1 MYMLLVEGGKTKT
14 LSVVINDRGKLL
26 SYSIS
31 GSSGWTTVGFDT
43 AFSNLTLSMTSA
55 INRSGLSPREIDI
68 VILGLPD
75 LDTEITRVYFKE
87 KLREWGGFRVE
98 PLIIPDFIVA
108 YYAVTLGDPG
118 IAVIAGTG
126 SIAYGRNSKGVSAR
140 AGGWGW
146 FGNDEGSAIW
156 IAMKAIEASSRFFD
170 GRGPY
175 TIIAHKVLN
184 FFKVKEPLQLIDVIY
199 SLITKDVGEI
209 GKLAILVDE
218 AAEEGDHV
226 AEEILLNG
234 GKELAL
240 MARAVYEKIRVDS
253 EEFIIGGVGSVF
265 SSRILRESFMNN
277 VRSYIPNARVIEP
290 LVKYMPIKG
299 LVALLVEKIGLHRS
313 SIELIVKNI
322 QVAINKQEQ
331 S

>member
-1 MYMLLVEGGKTKT
+1 VYALLVEGGKTKT
-14 LSVVINDRGKLL
+14 LSVVINDRGDLL

-43 AFSNLTLSMTSA
+43 AFSNLTLSIMSA

-68 VILGLPD
+68 AILGLPD
-75 LDTEITRVYFKE
+75 LDTESAKIYFEE
-87 KLREWGGFRVE
+87 KLREWGVFRVK
-98 PLIIPDFIVA
+98 PLIIPDFVVA

-126 SIAYGRNSKGVSAR
+126 SIAYGKNSRGVSAR

-156 IAMKAIEASSRFFD
+156 IAMKAIETSGKFFD

-175 TIIAHKVLN
+175 TAIAQKVLD
-184 FFKVKEPLQLIDVIY
+184 FFKIKDPLHLIDIVY
-199 SLITKDVGEI
+199 SLIARDVGEI

-218 AAEEGDHV
+218 AAEEGDQI
-226 AEEILLNG
+226 AKEILLNSG
-234 GKELAL
+234 RELAL
-240 MARAVYEKIRVDS
+240 MAKAVYEKIRVDS

-265 SSRILRESFMNN
+265 SSRILKESFTSS
-277 VRSYIPNARVIEP
+277 VRNYIPNARVVEP
-290 LVKYMPIKG
+290 LVKYTPIKG
-299 LVALLVEKIGLHRS
+299 IVALLVEKTGLSRS
-313 SIELIVKNI
+313 FIELVVKSV
-322 QVAINKQEQ
+322 QEAISK
-331 S
+331 

>member
-1 MYMLLVEGGKTKT
+1 MYALLVEGGKTKT
-14 LSVVINDRGKLL
+14 LSVVINDRGDLL

-43 AFSNLTLSMTSA
+43 AFSNLTLSIMSA

-68 VILGLPD
+68 AILGLPD
-75 LDTEITRVYFKE
+75 LDTESAKIYFEE
-87 KLREWGGFRVE
+87 KLREWGVFRVK
-98 PLIIPDFIVA
+98 PLIIPDFVVA

-126 SIAYGRNSKGVSAR
+126 SIAYGKNSRGVSAR

-156 IAMKAIEASSRFFD
+156 IAMKAIETSGKFFD

-175 TIIAHKVLN
+175 TAIAQKVLD
-184 FFKVKEPLQLIDVIY
+184 FFKIKDPLHLIDIVY
-199 SLITKDVGEI
+199 SLIARDVGEI

-218 AAEEGDHV
+218 AAEEGDQI
-226 AEEILLNG
+226 AKEILLNSG
-234 GKELAL
+234 RELAL
-240 MARAVYEKIRVDS
+240 MAKAVYEKIRVDS

-265 SSRILRESFMNN
+265 SSRILKESFTSS
-277 VRSYIPNARVIEP
+277 VRNYIPNARVVEP
-290 LVKYMPIKG
+290 LVKYTPIKG
-299 LVALLVEKIGLHRS
+299 IVALLVEKTGLSRS
-313 SIELIVKNI
+313 FIELVVKSV
-322 QVAINKQEQ
+322 QEAISK
-331 S
+331 